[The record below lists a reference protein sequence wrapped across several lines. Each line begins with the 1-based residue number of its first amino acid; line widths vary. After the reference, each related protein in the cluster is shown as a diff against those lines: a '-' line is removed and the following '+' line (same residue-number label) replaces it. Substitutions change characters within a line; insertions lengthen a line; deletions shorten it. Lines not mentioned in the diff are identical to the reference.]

1 MHSYVAVLVLVIVT
15 ATISYALSGK
25 FDHQPPLTTVI
36 TLAFLAFVLSTLG
49 FMLLKKAF
57 LKPFDKLD
65 SWARSVNKSKLSTIF
80 DTPVPSDLYD
90 LVPDLVA
97 LTNRLSLLSKTLDLQ
112 FRTQTA
118 RVSRK
123 TRSLE
128 ILYEVVAALNISR
141 SRDELL
147 SSFLEALVELLDARA
162 ASVKLLGSNQTLENV
177 ATAGDVNIFTRFD
190 GHAKSLDILSK
201 GVLSDGKLLI
211 HPIEATDMPT
221 HDIKT
226 NAGAHEC
233 IITPVQYRDEML
245 GVYLLFLENPSS
257 ELGDDFR
264 DLITSVGKHLGL
276 ALEKSRLDNQARRLA
291 VMEERDILRDE
302 LHDTLAQYFVS
313 MRIQVKMLSELLYKK
328 EYRDTEEEVWRLR
341 VSLEEANTSL
351 RELLSSFR
359 FKMDER
365 GLITAIEDLVDRFNQ
380 DSGISTFFQ
389 HEVTELALSP
399 TQEVEIY
406 RIIQEA
412 LANVRWHSKATTA
425 RVFLLE
431 NPDNSYS
438 IIIEDDGVGIKDPST
453 TSQGRE
459 HIGLAI
465 MRERSER
472 LGGNL
477 TVESETGEGT
487 TVFLTLQ
494 KRDLPTVA
502 ETK

>member
-1 MHSYVAVLVLVIVT
+1 MSVLILVVLTAYATYVISVKFDSLSSITIVATLTFLVLAVSV
-15 ATISYALSGK
+15 
-25 FDHQPPLTTVI
+25 
-36 TLAFLAFVLSTLG
+36 LG
-49 FMLLKKAF
+49 FFLLQKVF
-57 LKPFDKLD
+57 LRPFTKLD
-65 SWARSVNKSKLSTIF
+65 SWARSVNRSKLSTIF

-90 LVPDLVA
+90 LVPDLAA

-162 ASVKLLGSNQTLENV
+162 ASVKLLGPNQVLEDV
-177 ATAGDVNIFTRFD
+177 ATAGDASIFTGPND
-190 GHAKSLDILSK
+190 HAESLNALSK
-201 GVLSDGKLLI
+201 GILTDGKLLI
-211 HPIEATDMPT
+211 HPIEGIAD
-221 HDIKT
+221 DIKAYT
-226 NAGAHEC
+226 DVYEC

-245 GVYLLFLENPSS
+245 GVYLLFLENPSA

-291 VMEERDILRDE
+291 VMEERDILRNE

-328 EYRDTEEEVWRLR
+328 EYRNTEKEVWRLR

-351 RELLSSFR
+351 RELLASFR

-380 DSGISTFFQ
+380 DSGITTFFQ
-389 HEVTELALSP
+389 HEVIELALSP

-406 RIIQEA
+406 RIVQEA

-431 NPDNSYS
+431 NPDDSYS
-438 IIIEDDGVGIKDPST
+438 IIIEDDGVGIDHPSP

-459 HIGLAI
+459 HVGLAI

-477 TVESETGEGT
+477 TVESESGEGT

-494 KRDLPTVA
+494 KRDLPTNT
-502 ETK
+502 EIK